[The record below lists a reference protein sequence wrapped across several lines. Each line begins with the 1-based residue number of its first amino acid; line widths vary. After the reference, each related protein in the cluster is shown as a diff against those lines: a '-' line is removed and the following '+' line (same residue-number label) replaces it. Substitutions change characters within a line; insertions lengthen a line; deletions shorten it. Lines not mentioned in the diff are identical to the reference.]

1 VRKSRLMLSVL
12 AVAAVAV
19 GGCGGSDDS
28 DKSSAQTTTT
38 VVVAAKTIPA
48 LSGAD
53 KGDPAGAKVD
63 DSGVY
68 LCSSISVQGE
78 IGNVAFDGF
87 HDISVRGMSC
97 DEGSDRIIDTYRS
110 WDGTATAETVDGY
123 ACKVL
128 YVDDAFATVRCTKGD
143 DHAYRFTLQRESRPS
158 KPKRT
163 KEIVEACGAFGH
175 FYDISVRD
183 IACHDAQNLIAAAAG
198 AITDLKQGSAITVA
212 EYRCTVLYVQ
222 AGDQTV
228 RCVDDQRSIRVSVTE
243 KVAPK
248 VPKKPPEQEK
258 FVKVVNKK
266 SGTTSSGLSN
276 RVVAPCAAYQ
286 QWDAIT
292 ARGASCA
299 LVYQALQAGGQPLTQ
314 LAKGASFPQSP
325 FTCKRVD
332 TLAGQAPTV
341 SCTQPSGVSF
351 RASLIGNAQ
360 GGAAGGDAAPSA
372 PTTPTTPKAPTT
384 PTTPAATTPA
394 DETSTT
400 ATTP

>member
-1 VRKSRLMLSVL
+1 VL
-12 AVAAVAV
+12 AAAALVVA
-19 GGCGGSDDS
+19 GCGGSDDS
-28 DKSSAQTTTT
+28 DKASTETTTT
-38 VVVAAKTIPA
+38 AVVAAKTIPV

-68 LCSSISVQGE
+68 LCSSINAQGE

-97 DEGSDRIIDTYRS
+97 AEGSDRIIDTYRS
-110 WDGTATAETVDGY
+110 WDGTAPADTIDGY

-128 YVDDAFATVRCTKGD
+128 YVDDVFATVRCTKGD
-143 DHAYRFTLQRESRPS
+143 ERAYRFTLQRESRPA
-158 KPKRT
+158 KPKRA
-163 KEIVEACGAFGH
+163 KEVVEACGAFDH
-175 FYDISVRD
+175 FYDISARNL
-183 IACHDAQNLIAAAAG
+183 ACREAQTLIADAAT
-198 AITDLKQGSAITVA
+198 AITQLKQGGTATVA
-212 EYRCTVLYVQ
+212 EYRCSVIYVQ

-228 RCVDDQRSIRVSVTE
+228 RCVDGRRAFRVSVTE

-248 VPKKPPEQEK
+248 VPKKPPEEEK
-258 FVKVVNKK
+258 FVKVVHKP

-276 RVVAPCAAYQ
+276 RVVVPCAAYL

-292 ARGASCA
+292 ARGVSCA
-299 LVYQALQAGGQPLTQ
+299 LVDQTLKAGGQPLTQ

-325 FTCKRVD
+325 FTCTRVD
-332 TLAGQAPTV
+332 TQAGQAPTV

-351 RASLIGNAQ
+351 RASLVADAQ
-360 GGAAGGDAAPSA
+360 GAAAGGDSA
-372 PTTPTTPKAPTT
+372 PPATTPST

-394 DETSTT
+394 DPTSTS